1 MNDERIKVAVV
12 SEVRL
17 SREQYNELWERVY
30 NSSYSDY
37 TGKILDLQ
45 INDSI
50 LVFRELPFEV
60 LLYKLLGFITGA
72 EVIYLPS
79 RTSTKVLHALENIL
93 NEYSN
98 IKVEYYDSSRYI
110 D

>member
-30 NSSYSDY
+30 NISSSDY

-79 RTSTKVLHALENIL
+79 RTSTKVLHALEGIL